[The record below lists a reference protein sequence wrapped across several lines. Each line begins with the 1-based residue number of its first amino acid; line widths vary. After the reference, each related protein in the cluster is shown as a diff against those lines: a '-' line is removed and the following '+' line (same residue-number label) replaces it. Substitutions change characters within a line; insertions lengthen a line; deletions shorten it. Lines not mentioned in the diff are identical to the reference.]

1 MNNYVYIG
9 RFQPFHNGH
18 ADAIRQIHS
27 LMKKDDK
34 LVILV
39 GSADQERTIM
49 NPLSISERLILVKDN
64 VAKIMGNNGL
74 FSVAAI
80 SDSPYDY
87 NQWV

>member
-49 NPLSISERLILVKDN
+49 NPLSIS
-64 VAKIMGNNGL
+64 
-74 FSVAAI
+74 
-80 SDSPYDY
+80 
-87 NQWV
+87 